1 MKSEK
6 WVEIKSEEELPK
18 EDGLYLT
25 AIEDNEGL
33 HREQSITMEI
43 EDLCRTIRT
52 DHSPGVNQNHTKGTQ
67 NERENSKAASRD
79 KDVFCERKLL
89 LRPRGSSA

>member
-33 HREQSITMEI
+33 HLGAIYN
-43 EDLCRTIRT
+43 DGDWRTCAGPYGQIIAWSKPEPYER
-52 DHSPGVNQNHTKGTQ
+52 DTK
-67 NERENSKAASRD
+67 
-79 KDVFCERKLL
+79 
-89 LRPRGSSA
+89 